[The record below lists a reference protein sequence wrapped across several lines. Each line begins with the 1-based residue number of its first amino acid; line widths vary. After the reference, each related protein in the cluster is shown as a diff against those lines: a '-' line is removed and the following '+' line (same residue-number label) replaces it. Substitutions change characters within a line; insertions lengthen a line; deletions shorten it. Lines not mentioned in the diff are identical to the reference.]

1 MEQLRHTYLRV
12 LYPLLNHT
20 QLKNDPYKRPQIKL
34 VLHSLIANSHIRDV
48 GSTTKRLV
56 ERCLEE
62 PKSLERSRRW
72 VGSARCRIGY
82 DADEE
87 ARVMCVP
94 TLEARQYLSSRS
106 PRPCPCLSRRWLP
119 HRCTLRAIPFGYR
132 HCTTCR
138 NRLHRVGMGIT
149 VGPDLRARRTLFT
162 RVIRPTPLSQITTG
176 PQRALHHY
184 DGVNHL
190 RRLPRSSPQGQAPC
204 RPAMK
209 GHRRSACRACW
220 ATIS

>member
-72 VGSARCRIGY
+72 ASARVIDCNA
-82 DADEE
+82 DADDS
-87 ARVMCVP
+87 ARAMSVE
-94 TLEARQYLSSRS
+94 TLEDRQYLSSRS
-106 PRPCPCLSRRWLP
+106 PRLCPCPSRR
-119 HRCTLRAIPFGYR
+119 
-132 HCTTCR
+132 
-138 NRLHRVGMGIT
+138 
-149 VGPDLRARRTLFT
+149 
-162 RVIRPTPLSQITTG
+162 
-176 PQRALHHY
+176 
-184 DGVNHL
+184 
-190 RRLPRSSPQGQAPC
+190 
-204 RPAMK
+204 
-209 GHRRSACRACW
+209 
-220 ATIS
+220 

>member
-72 VGSARCRIGY
+72 V
-82 DADEE
+82 
-87 ARVMCVP
+87 
-94 TLEARQYLSSRS
+94 
-106 PRPCPCLSRRWLP
+106 
-119 HRCTLRAIPFGYR
+119 
-132 HCTTCR
+132 
-138 NRLHRVGMGIT
+138 
-149 VGPDLRARRTLFT
+149 
-162 RVIRPTPLSQITTG
+162 
-176 PQRALHHY
+176 
-184 DGVNHL
+184 
-190 RRLPRSSPQGQAPC
+190 
-204 RPAMK
+204 
-209 GHRRSACRACW
+209 SACD
-220 ATIS
+220 